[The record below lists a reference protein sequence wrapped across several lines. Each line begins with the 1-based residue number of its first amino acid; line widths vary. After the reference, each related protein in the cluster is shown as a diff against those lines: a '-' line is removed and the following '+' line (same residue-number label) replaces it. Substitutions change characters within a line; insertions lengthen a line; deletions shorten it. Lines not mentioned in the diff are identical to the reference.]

1 MLVTRV
7 GAAVVIGPVSG
18 YNEASIRIRDGG
30 SFRGATHVRTDAV
43 RAHFEAV
50 ANGGHPSVLGC
61 FWPRRIYGIYARPK
75 RVGAR
80 LAGPFTDAV
89 PRRLAPSRLA
99 AVAVRPT
106 TRPGR
111 RRLELEAHPRF
122 AAPRTSR
129 S

>member
-50 ANGGHPSVLGC
+50 ANGGHPSVLG
-61 FWPRRIYGIYARPK
+61 FRLRRIYRIYARP
-75 RVGAR
+75 RRNRSEAR
-80 LAGPFTDAV
+80 GSIHRCRTTPACTIPARCGGRATDY
-89 PRRLAPSRLA
+89 S
-99 AVAVRPT
+99 
-106 TRPGR
+106 
-111 RRLELEAHPRF
+111 
-122 AAPRTSR
+122 SR
-129 S
+129 STPS